1 MPWEAKMAKVR
12 KARRGLTFLEVM
24 IALMLLSS
32 GVLMAGTLF
41 PAATMARTR
50 SSSNSMA
57 ATIIQRKLE
66 QVRRLPAASITYSGL
81 YANAV
86 IDSGNTSPYSFTAA
100 DSVASKLQKGK
111 GTLTLTNPGGDLVTI
126 SVTVTWENS
135 DGPDQ
140 TLTAVTNVSSREV
153 WTGG

>member
-1 MPWEAKMAKVR
+1 MAKVR
-12 KARRGLTFLEVM
+12 WTAKARRGLTFLEVM
-24 IALMLLSS
+24 IALMLLTA
-32 GVLMAGTLF
+32 GVLTAATLF

-81 YANAV
+81 LANGV

-100 DSVASKLQKGK
+100 DSLATKLQQGK
-111 GTLTLTNPGGDLVTI
+111 GTISLTNPGGDLVTI
-126 SVTVTWENS
+126 TVTVTWENS
-135 DGPDQ
+135 EGPNQ
-140 TLTAVTNVSSREV
+140 TLSAVTNVSSREA